1 MNNQQTERN
10 MYIAIAGN
18 IGSGKTTL
26 TGILTERY
34 DAKAYLE
41 EVDNPY
47 IGDFY
52 EDMNRWA
59 FNLQIDF
66 LGSRIRQTMEMLS
79 DNASG
84 MIFQDRTI
92 YEDAHIFAGNLH
104 EMGLMSSRDIQTYMK
119 IFSLVTEL
127 IPRPDLL
134 IYLRASVPTLTAQ
147 IRKRG
152 REYEMNIDEL
162 YLERL
167 NRKYNHWIDELY
179 DGPLLVIDKDR
190 EDFVSDPAVLE
201 KICARIDALAP
212 AR

>member
-1 MNNQQTERN
+1 

-26 TGILTERY
+26 TRMLTERY
-34 DAKAYLE
+34 SAKAYLE

-52 EDMNRWA
+52 EDMNRWS
-59 FNLQIDF
+59 FNLQIRF
-66 LGSRIRQTMEMLS
+66 LGSRIRQTMDMLS
-79 DNASG
+79 QKDAA

-92 YEDAHIFAGNLH
+92 YEDAHIFAANLH
-104 EMGLMSSRDIQTYMK
+104 EMGLMATRDIETYMK
-119 IFSLVTEL
+119 IFDLVTEL

-134 IYLRASVPTLTAQ
+134 IYLKASVPTLTAQ
-147 IRKRG
+147 IRRRG
-152 REYEMNIDEL
+152 RAYEMNIDEA
-162 YLERL
+162 YLSRL
-167 NRKYNHWIDELY
+167 NEKYEHWINDLY
-179 DGPLLVIDKDR
+179 DGEVFVVDKDR

-201 KICARIDALAP
+201 RICARLDALKT